1 MNALFGLIYAMAATT
16 ALIGAAEQARF
27 NHLIEASRRIEPL
40 DSKKEVRDVLG
51 PPLAEWEKT
60 GFIFASGPPQWAYG
74 PVFEPRYIV
83 NAEFPLPL
91 PLPIKIR
98 LFGPNESDLVITWDK
113 NGQVASVT
121 RPAHP

>member
-1 MNALFGLIYAMAATT
+1 MAATT

-91 PLPIKIR
+91 PLPINIR